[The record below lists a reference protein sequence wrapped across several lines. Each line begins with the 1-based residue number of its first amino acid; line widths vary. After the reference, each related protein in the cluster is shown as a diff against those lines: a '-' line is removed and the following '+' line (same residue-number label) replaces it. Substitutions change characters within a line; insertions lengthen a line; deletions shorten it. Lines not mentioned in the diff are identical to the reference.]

1 MKMKNILTALILC
14 CTASLFGQR
23 NANAYWQQHVDY
35 TMDVEMD
42 VETFKYVGTQQ
53 LIYTNNAPDTLEK
66 VFFHL
71 YFNAF
76 QPGSEMDVRS
86 RTIADPDSRVMNR
99 IQNLVLVSS
108 RLLLQCTSLE

>member
-53 LIYTNNAPDTLEK
+53 LIYNFRD
-66 VFFHL
+66 
-71 YFNAF
+71 F
-76 QPGSEMDVRS
+76 QSLCPS
-86 RTIADPDSRVMNR
+86 ADPTTPMKECRSKTC
-99 IQNLVLVSS
+99 NLVPRS
-108 RLLLQCTSLE
+108 TDT